1 MLKKGF
7 TLQELL
13 ITMAIIG
20 IIAAIAVPSLFGM
33 APDETK
39 SMYMKA
45 FNTLSNITPEILDDK
60 ILYWTQYAN
69 DGVNVGQPNC
79 SGLTCEDAPTEYPKC
94 DDTWTCEKL
103 TKFGSIFATK
113 VNVVT
118 KEKSGNNNDTVTF
131 TTNDGI
137 DWSMKTVSSADANLP
152 GGKAYNIE
160 VTINVKPDDAAHNC
174 KFSENCKKPR
184 IFTFKIDND
193 GEITPTDALGLV
205 YSQNPIDMHS
215 AKEDKELA
223 EKIVGKDDMAKV
235 LLEIKR
241 KAVSK
246 TDSST
251 NDTK

>member
-1 MLKKGF
+1 MFKKGF

-13 ITMAIIG
+13 ITLVIIG
-20 IIAAIAVPSLFGM
+20 IIAAIAVPSLDGLV
-33 APDETK
+33 PDKTK

-45 FNTLSNITPEILDDK
+45 FNTLSRVTTEILDDET
-60 ILYWTQYAN
+60 LYWPEYYDN
-69 DGVNVGQPNC
+69 GVNIGTKSC
-79 SGLTCEDAPTEYPKC
+79 YGLSCDASPTDYPKC
-94 DDTWTCEKL
+94 NTSWSCKEE

-113 VNVVT
+113 VNVIT
-118 KEKSGNNNDTVTF
+118 KAKSDNTVTF

-137 DWSMKTVSSADANLP
+137 DWKMETVTKDDNNLP
-152 GGKAYNIE
+152 GKKAYNIN
-160 VTINVKPDDAAHNC
+160 VTINVKPDDATHDC
-174 KFSENCKKPR
+174 TFSATCKKPQK
-184 IFTFKIDND
+184 FTFDIAND

-223 EKIVGKDDMAKV
+223 EKIVGKDDMAKA
-235 LLEIKR
+235 LLEIKK